1 MASSQTQVAG
11 NEDSA
16 SKISQ
21 TQNEPIQDSDYTL
34 SRVPA
39 EAKQPFWRILVI
51 RIGSIC
57 CVSQLVL
64 GASLGYGM
72 SFWGAF
78 WATMLGSV
86 LLQVISWALGTAAA
100 REGLST
106 SLLSRWTGFGKMG
119 SAIFGGVM
127 AISMVGWFGVQN
139 SVFGEGMANI
149 LSFTDFLGKFETPAW
164 SIVTGIAIT
173 VLVVFGV
180 KAIANFA
187 TVFVPLFIVVVLYAS
202 FVMFQSNPLSSLF
215 NTPAPGPALSLGAA
229 TTIVAGGFIAGAI
242 CTPDYGRFLRN
253 GTEVF
258 WMTLIGTFVGELG
271 MNLLAVL
278 LAHATGTNNVV
289 DMMMATSGVIG
300 VLIVVASTVK
310 LNDINLYSSSLG
322 LSTMINALF
331 NRKLNRDALVWGL
344 GIVGTFLS
352 VIGIMVVDYYILRRG
367 RKDLEATRE
376 AGTLPESVEK
386 WNPVALAVWIIGFAV
401 GEVTSIYSI
410 GIPGLNSLIVSGILY
425 CVIMVVYA
433 KVKGVETVEFAR
445 TKQVL

>member
-1 MASSQTQVAG
+1 
-11 NEDSA
+11 
-16 SKISQ
+16 
-21 TQNEPIQDSDYTL
+21 
-34 SRVPA
+34 
-39 EAKQPFWRILVI
+39 
-51 RIGSIC
+51 
-57 CVSQLVL
+57 
-64 GASLGYGM
+64 
-72 SFWGAF
+72 
-78 WATMLGSV
+78 
-86 LLQVISWALGTAAA
+86 
-100 REGLST
+100 
-106 SLLSRWTGFGKMG
+106 
-119 SAIFGGVM
+119 
-127 AISMVGWFGVQN
+127 
-139 SVFGEGMANI
+139 
-149 LSFTDFLGKFETPAW
+149 
-164 SIVTGIAIT
+164 
-173 VLVVFGV
+173 
-180 KAIANFA
+180 
-187 TVFVPLFIVVVLYAS
+187 
-202 FVMFQSNPLSSLF
+202 
-215 NTPAPGPALSLGAA
+215 
-229 TTIVAGGFIAGAI
+229 
-242 CTPDYGRFLRN
+242 
-253 GTEVF
+253 
-258 WMTLIGTFVGELG
+258 

-344 GIVGTFLS
+344 VIVGTFLS
-352 VIGIMVVDYYILRRG
+352 VIGIINYFTGFLTLLGVAIPPVAGVMVVDYYILRRG

-425 CVIMVVYA
+425 WVIMVVYA

>member
-1 MASSQTQVAG
+1 MVRRAELGVRRR
-11 NEDSA
+11 ESA
-16 SKISQ
+16 
-21 TQNEPIQDSDYTL
+21 
-34 SRVPA
+34 
-39 EAKQPFWRILVI
+39 
-51 RIGSIC
+51 
-57 CVSQLVL
+57 
-64 GASLGYGM
+64 
-72 SFWGAF
+72 
-78 WATMLGSV
+78 
-86 LLQVISWALGTAAA
+86 
-100 REGLST
+100 
-106 SLLSRWTGFGKMG
+106 
-119 SAIFGGVM
+119 
-127 AISMVGWFGVQN
+127 
-139 SVFGEGMANI
+139 ANI

-352 VIGIMVVDYYILRRG
+352 VIGIINYFTGFLTLLGVAIPPVAGVMVVDYYILRRG

-425 CVIMVVYA
+425 WVIMVVYA

>member
-1 MASSQTQVAG
+1 
-11 NEDSA
+11 
-16 SKISQ
+16 
-21 TQNEPIQDSDYTL
+21 
-34 SRVPA
+34 
-39 EAKQPFWRILVI
+39 
-51 RIGSIC
+51 
-57 CVSQLVL
+57 
-64 GASLGYGM
+64 
-72 SFWGAF
+72 
-78 WATMLGSV
+78 
-86 LLQVISWALGTAAA
+86 
-100 REGLST
+100 
-106 SLLSRWTGFGKMG
+106 
-119 SAIFGGVM
+119 
-127 AISMVGWFGVQN
+127 
-139 SVFGEGMANI
+139 
-149 LSFTDFLGKFETPAW
+149 
-164 SIVTGIAIT
+164 
-173 VLVVFGV
+173 
-180 KAIANFA
+180 
-187 TVFVPLFIVVVLYAS
+187 
-202 FVMFQSNPLSSLF
+202 
-215 NTPAPGPALSLGAA
+215 
-229 TTIVAGGFIAGAI
+229 
-242 CTPDYGRFLRN
+242 
-253 GTEVF
+253 
-258 WMTLIGTFVGELG
+258 

-352 VIGIMVVDYYILRRG
+352 VIGIINYFTGFLTLLGVAIPPVAGVMVVDYYILRRG

-425 CVIMVVYA
+425 WVIMVVYA

>member
-1 MASSQTQVAG
+1 
-11 NEDSA
+11 
-16 SKISQ
+16 
-21 TQNEPIQDSDYTL
+21 
-34 SRVPA
+34 
-39 EAKQPFWRILVI
+39 
-51 RIGSIC
+51 
-57 CVSQLVL
+57 
-64 GASLGYGM
+64 
-72 SFWGAF
+72 
-78 WATMLGSV
+78 
-86 LLQVISWALGTAAA
+86 
-100 REGLST
+100 
-106 SLLSRWTGFGKMG
+106 
-119 SAIFGGVM
+119 
-127 AISMVGWFGVQN
+127 
-139 SVFGEGMANI
+139 
-149 LSFTDFLGKFETPAW
+149 
-164 SIVTGIAIT
+164 
-173 VLVVFGV
+173 
-180 KAIANFA
+180 
-187 TVFVPLFIVVVLYAS
+187 
-202 FVMFQSNPLSSLF
+202 
-215 NTPAPGPALSLGAA
+215 
-229 TTIVAGGFIAGAI
+229 
-242 CTPDYGRFLRN
+242 
-253 GTEVF
+253 
-258 WMTLIGTFVGELG
+258 MTLIGTFVGELG

-352 VIGIMVVDYYILRRG
+352 VIGIINYFTGFLTLLGVAIPPVAGVMVVDYYILRRG

-425 CVIMVVYA
+425 WVNMVVYA

>member
-1 MASSQTQVAG
+1 
-11 NEDSA
+11 
-16 SKISQ
+16 
-21 TQNEPIQDSDYTL
+21 
-34 SRVPA
+34 
-39 EAKQPFWRILVI
+39 
-51 RIGSIC
+51 
-57 CVSQLVL
+57 
-64 GASLGYGM
+64 
-72 SFWGAF
+72 
-78 WATMLGSV
+78 
-86 LLQVISWALGTAAA
+86 
-100 REGLST
+100 
-106 SLLSRWTGFGKMG
+106 
-119 SAIFGGVM
+119 
-127 AISMVGWFGVQN
+127 
-139 SVFGEGMANI
+139 
-149 LSFTDFLGKFETPAW
+149 
-164 SIVTGIAIT
+164 
-173 VLVVFGV
+173 
-180 KAIANFA
+180 
-187 TVFVPLFIVVVLYAS
+187 
-202 FVMFQSNPLSSLF
+202 
-215 NTPAPGPALSLGAA
+215 
-229 TTIVAGGFIAGAI
+229 
-242 CTPDYGRFLRN
+242 
-253 GTEVF
+253 
-258 WMTLIGTFVGELG
+258 MTLIGTFVGELG

-352 VIGIMVVDYYILRRG
+352 VIGIINYFTGFLTLLGVAIPPVAGVMVVDYYILRRG

-425 CVIMVVYA
+425 WVIMVVYA
-433 KVKGVETVEFAR
+433 KVKGVETMEFAR

>member
-1 MASSQTQVAG
+1 
-11 NEDSA
+11 
-16 SKISQ
+16 
-21 TQNEPIQDSDYTL
+21 
-34 SRVPA
+34 
-39 EAKQPFWRILVI
+39 
-51 RIGSIC
+51 
-57 CVSQLVL
+57 
-64 GASLGYGM
+64 
-72 SFWGAF
+72 
-78 WATMLGSV
+78 
-86 LLQVISWALGTAAA
+86 
-100 REGLST
+100 
-106 SLLSRWTGFGKMG
+106 
-119 SAIFGGVM
+119 
-127 AISMVGWFGVQN
+127 
-139 SVFGEGMANI
+139 
-149 LSFTDFLGKFETPAW
+149 
-164 SIVTGIAIT
+164 
-173 VLVVFGV
+173 
-180 KAIANFA
+180 
-187 TVFVPLFIVVVLYAS
+187 
-202 FVMFQSNPLSSLF
+202 
-215 NTPAPGPALSLGAA
+215 
-229 TTIVAGGFIAGAI
+229 
-242 CTPDYGRFLRN
+242 
-253 GTEVF
+253 
-258 WMTLIGTFVGELG
+258 MTLIGTFVGELG

-344 GIVGTFLS
+344 GVVGTFLS
-352 VIGIMVVDYYILRRG
+352 VIGIINYFTGFLTLLGVAIPPVAGVMVIDYYILRRG

-425 CVIMVVYA
+425 WVIMVVYA

>member
-1 MASSQTQVAG
+1 
-11 NEDSA
+11 
-16 SKISQ
+16 
-21 TQNEPIQDSDYTL
+21 
-34 SRVPA
+34 
-39 EAKQPFWRILVI
+39 
-51 RIGSIC
+51 
-57 CVSQLVL
+57 
-64 GASLGYGM
+64 
-72 SFWGAF
+72 
-78 WATMLGSV
+78 
-86 LLQVISWALGTAAA
+86 
-100 REGLST
+100 
-106 SLLSRWTGFGKMG
+106 
-119 SAIFGGVM
+119 
-127 AISMVGWFGVQN
+127 
-139 SVFGEGMANI
+139 
-149 LSFTDFLGKFETPAW
+149 
-164 SIVTGIAIT
+164 
-173 VLVVFGV
+173 
-180 KAIANFA
+180 
-187 TVFVPLFIVVVLYAS
+187 
-202 FVMFQSNPLSSLF
+202 
-215 NTPAPGPALSLGAA
+215 
-229 TTIVAGGFIAGAI
+229 
-242 CTPDYGRFLRN
+242 
-253 GTEVF
+253 
-258 WMTLIGTFVGELG
+258 

-352 VIGIMVVDYYILRRG
+352 VIGIINYFTGFLTLLGVAIPPVAGVMVVDYYILRRG

-425 CVIMVVYA
+425 WVIMVVYA
-433 KVKGVETVEFAR
+433 KVKGVETMEFAR